1 MDKIE
6 GAIIRWVNATEQ
18 HINVTTTLLQSSKAN
33 SSNEE
38 SDGFAPIRSQSMEID
53 SEESPFTN
61 GEDRALLPEQESR
74 HLITERG
81 GYERFFGSGS
91 MYSIW
96 AEIISTTGELLNPS
110 QSSAGSRGSP
120 DRQNSN
126 SPNISP
132 KSTIIAALDP
142 SLRSALQTAAE
153 DLRRNAAEPALE
165 DCSDNT
171 PLSLPPRFLL
181 ETILD
186 SFLKELNPVLPMFAR
201 SSLLEAIKLQ
211 YDPQQNQFDPAWAT
225 CFNNIVL
232 QILTTK
238 AGAGG
243 DSPSRSAMDDSLKT
257 TFLVN
262 AQRCYRN
269 MERLLQPRVVNV
281 QALLSMVSS
290 KLLKASSDYTRIFW
304 IVGQRS
310 IGSCGA
316 QVFPSQHF

>member
-6 GAIIRWVNATEQ
+6 GAILRWVNATEQ

-38 SDGFAPIRSQSMEID
+38 SDDFAPRRSHSMEID
-53 SEESPFTN
+53 SENSPIDT
-61 GEDRALLPEQESR
+61 GEDRNFPSEQESR

-96 AEIISTTGELLNPS
+96 AEIISTTEGLLNPS
-110 QSSAGSRGSP
+110 QPSAKSRGSP
-120 DRQNSN
+120 DPRNSH
-126 SPNISP
+126 SPQIS
-132 KSTIIAALDP
+132 SNGAIIAALDP
-142 SLRSALQTAAE
+142 GLRPALQTAAE
-153 DLRRNAAEPALE
+153 NLHRNLAEPALE

-181 ETILD
+181 ETTLD
-186 SFLKELNPVLPMFAR
+186 SFLKELNPVLPIFAR

-211 YDPQQNQFDPAWAT
+211 YDPQQDNFDPAWAT

-232 QILTTK
+232 QFLTTK
-238 AGAGG
+238 AGAGA

-269 MERLLQPRVVNV
+269 MERFLQPRVVNV
-281 QALLSMVSS
+281 QALLSMVN
-290 KLLKASSDYTRIFW
+290 
-304 IVGQRS
+304 
-310 IGSCGA
+310 
-316 QVFPSQHF
+316 

>member
-33 SSNEE
+33 SSNED
-38 SDGFAPIRSQSMEID
+38 SDGFAPRRSLSMEID
-53 SEESPFTN
+53 SEGSPLTN

-96 AEIISTTGELLNPS
+96 AEIISTTEELLNPS
-110 QSSAGSRGSP
+110 QSSAGSRASP
-120 DRQNSN
+120 EARNSH
-126 SPNISP
+126 SPQIS
-132 KSTIIAALDP
+132 SNGTIIAALDP
-142 SLRSALQTAAE
+142 GLRSALHTTAE
-153 DLRRNAAEPALE
+153 NLQKNAAEPALE

-186 SFLKELNPVLPMFAR
+186 TFLKELNPILPMFAR

-211 YDPQQNQFDPAWAT
+211 YDPQQDHFDPAWAT

-232 QILTTK
+232 HILTTK
-238 AGAGG
+238 AGAGA

-269 MERLLQPRVVNV
+269 MEKLLQPRVVNV
-281 QALLSMVSS
+281 QALLSMVNSTFLGNSS
-290 KLLKASSDYTRIFW
+290 KICA
-304 IVGQRS
+304 
-310 IGSCGA
+310 
-316 QVFPSQHF
+316 

>member
-18 HINVTTTLLQSSKAN
+18 HINVTTTLLQSSKTN

-38 SDGFAPIRSQSMEID
+38 SEGPRRSQSMDID
-53 SEESPFTN
+53 SEGSPFTN

-74 HLITERG
+74 HLITEGG

-96 AEIISTTGELLNPS
+96 AEIISTTEELLNPS
-110 QSSAGSRGSP
+110 QSSVGTHGSP
-120 DRQNSN
+120 DRQNSH
-126 SPNISP
+126 SAQIS
-132 KSTIIAALDP
+132 SNGAIIAALDP
-142 SLRSALQTAAE
+142 SLRSALQTTAE
-153 DLRRNAAEPALE
+153 NLQRNVAEPALE

-238 AGAGG
+238 AGAGA

-290 KLLKASSDYTRIFW
+290 RLLETYGNCAR
-304 IVGQRS
+304 VPG
-310 IGSCGA
+310 
-316 QVFPSQHF
+316 

>member
-6 GAIIRWVNATEQ
+6 GAILRWVNATEQ

-38 SDGFAPIRSQSMEID
+38 SDDFAPRRSHSMEID
-53 SEESPFTN
+53 SEGSPIDN
-61 GEDRALLPEQESR
+61 GEARTLAPEQESR
-74 HLITERG
+74 HLVTERG

-91 MYSIW
+91 MYAIW
-96 AEIISTTGELLNPS
+96 AEIISTTEELLNSS
-110 QSSAGSRGSP
+110 QSSAGSRRSSDP
-120 DRQNSN
+120 QNSH
-126 SPNISP
+126 SPQIS
-132 KSTIIAALDP
+132 SNGAIIAALDP
-142 SLRSALQTAAE
+142 GLRPAIQTAAE
-153 DLRRNAAEPALE
+153 NLQKNLAEPALE

-211 YDPQQNQFDPAWAT
+211 YDPQRDHFDPAWAT

-281 QALLSMVSS
+281 QALLSMVNLDFAQISGNICGQTS
-290 KLLKASSDYTRIFW
+290 C
-304 IVGQRS
+304 IVG
-310 IGSCGA
+310 
-316 QVFPSQHF
+316 

>member
-18 HINVTTTLLQSSKAN
+18 HINVTNTLLQSSKAN

-38 SDGFAPIRSQSMEID
+38 SDGFAQIRSQSMEID
-53 SEESPFTN
+53 SEGSPFTN
-61 GEDRALLPEQESR
+61 GEDRALPPEQEGR

-96 AEIISTTGELLNPS
+96 IEIISTTQELLNPS
-110 QSSAGSRGSP
+110 QSSTGSRGSP
-120 DRQNSN
+120 DPHNSH
-126 SPNISP
+126 SPQIS
-132 KSTIIAALDP
+132 SNGAIIAGLDP
-142 SLRSALQTAAE
+142 GLRSALQTAAE
-153 DLRRNAAEPALE
+153 NLQRNVAEPALE

-186 SFLKELNPVLPMFAR
+186 SFLKELNPVLPIFAR

-211 YDPQQNQFDPAWAT
+211 YDPQQDHFDPAWAT

-238 AGAGG
+238 AGAGA

-281 QALLSMVSS
+281 QALLSMVRSR
-290 KLLKASSDYTRIFW
+290 LLKTYDNCARIPW
-304 IVGQRS
+304 IVG
-310 IGSCGA
+310 
-316 QVFPSQHF
+316 